1 MQDAPDPLVDSAT
14 SRFAVTRKLLTRV
27 STYANKAT
35 FRIKRGTPGQTI
47 EALGERWP
55 LTSEARQFLLEL
67 GSSKPGAGFIDEK
80 VQNINRAAF
89 HRSAFV
95 LNGFTQLFFVDLA
108 APLLQSLPEL
118 KLALAAAN
126 LLLAAFAHREMRQNF
141 RALVS
146 GPNAL
151 PKKRRFWGLLSNPK
165 YNRAV
170 KKSSRPYARSA
181 WKEKTIFRSAYF
193 FDAITIF
200 LGSQFIVPPERLIF
214 PIGFVVGK
222 VAGLFTTL
230 IMIFDIWRGIR
241 SGDDSRL
248 AREREIAVYRALDI

>member
-1 MQDAPDPLVDSAT
+1 
-14 SRFAVTRKLLTRV
+14 
-27 STYANKAT
+27 
-35 FRIKRGTPGQTI
+35 
-47 EALGERWP
+47 
-55 LTSEARQFLLEL
+55 
-67 GSSKPGAGFIDEK
+67 
-80 VQNINRAAF
+80 
-89 HRSAFV
+89 V
-95 LNGFTQLFFVDLA
+95 LNAFTQLLFVDLA

-126 LLLAAFAHREMRQNF
+126 LLLAALVHTEMRQNF

-151 PKKRRFWGLLSNPK
+151 PRKRRLWGLLSNPK

-181 WKEKTIFRSAYF
+181 WKEKTIYRSAYF

-241 SGDDSRL
+241 AGDDSRL